1 MADLI
6 GKFFQALVNIPRTLL
21 CIISYY
27 FQFAMGSKIV
37 KFIFFGNYFIGIL
50 AIALSIETSFQLRL
64 PFNSVPYYLLLFC
77 GTIMYYS
84 YAYSGLPQSFSFT
97 NARSDW
103 YRQHHAFVK
112 WSQLFFLTAFVGLG
126 SWLLIKNWENLLH
139 LSLVYWLICLSIPI
153 AALLYY
159 GLMPKSFLP
168 LNLRNTGWLKAFVIG
183 FVWAC
188 CVSLLP
194 IVLLQLERG
203 VYNADPI
210 LIGWLFIKNW
220 MFCTVNAIMF
230 DLKDYVDDSN
240 KQLKTFVVRFG
251 LHNTIN
257 FILIPLLLI
266 GICFLFAFTHY
277 RHFSFLPILFN
288 LIPFILL
295 LMVAYSMH
303 RKKSI
308 LFYLI
313 VIDGLL
319 LVKAICGIVGMQ
331 FVLN

>member
-1 MADLI
+1 
-6 GKFFQALVNIPRTLL
+6 
-21 CIISYY
+21 
-27 FQFAMGSKIV
+27 MGSKIV

-50 AIALSIETSFQLRL
+50 AIALSIETSLQLKL
-64 PFNSVPYYLLLFC
+64 PLNSTAYYLMLFC

-84 YAYSGLPQSFSFT
+84 YAYSGMPQSFTFT
-97 NARSDW
+97 NSRTDW
-103 YRQHHAFVK
+103 YRQHHVFVK
-112 WSQLFFLTAFVGLG
+112 WSQVFFLSACIGLG
-126 SWLLIKNWENLLH
+126 GWLLGKKWDH
-139 LSLVYWLICLSIPI
+139 LWHIPLIYWLICSCIPI

-159 GLMPKSFLP
+159 GLMPKSFLK

-188 CVSLLP
+188 CVGLLP

-203 VYNADPI
+203 AYFADPI
-210 LIGWLFIKNW
+210 LTGWLFIKNW

-230 DLKDYVDDSN
+230 DLKDYADDSN
-240 KQLKTFVVRFG
+240 RQLKTFVVRFG

-257 FILIPLLLI
+257 FILIPLLLV
-266 GICFLFAFTHY
+266 GICCMLAFTYY
-277 RHFSFLPILFN
+277 RHFSFLPIFFN
-288 LIPFILL
+288 LIPFVLL

-303 RKKSI
+303 RKKKI

-319 LVKAICGIVGMQ
+319 LVKAICGIIGML
-331 FVLN
+331 FVA

>member
-1 MADLI
+1 
-6 GKFFQALVNIPRTLL
+6 
-21 CIISYY
+21 
-27 FQFAMGSKIV
+27 MGSNII

-50 AIALSIETSFQLRL
+50 AIALSIETSLQLRL
-64 PFNSVPYYLLLFC
+64 PLNSLPYYLMLFC
-77 GTIMYYS
+77 GTVMYYS

-97 NARSDW
+97 NSRSDW
-103 YRQHHAFVK
+103 YRQHRFFVK
-112 WSQLFFLTAFVGLG
+112 WSQLFCLSACVGLG
-126 SWLLIKNWENLLH
+126 GWLLGKNWGNLLH
-139 LSLVYWLICLSIPI
+139 IPFIYWLIAICIPI
-153 AALLYY
+153 SALLYY
-159 GLMPKSFLP
+159 GLMPKSFLQ

-188 CVSLLP
+188 CVGLLP

-203 VYNADPI
+203 TYFADPI

-230 DLKDYVDDSN
+230 DIKDYADDSN
-240 KQLKTFVVRFG
+240 RQLKTFVVRFG

-266 GICFLFAFTHY
+266 GICCMLAFTYY
-277 RHFSFLPILFN
+277 RHFSFLSIFFN

-295 LMVAYSMH
+295 LVVAYSMH
-303 RKKSI
+303 QKKSI
-308 LFYLI
+308 LYYLI

-331 FVLN
+331 FVK